1 MASDMRAGFTMNDD
15 SNLKMILSYDDS
27 LPNFAQLRRHHQL
40 SFSSLSLSLWY
51 FQLRIHHHLQLSQVI
66 GADINS
72 GDPTRGVNVR
82 DTNLIDF
89 INGTVVLMKK
99 NVLDFNDLNASI
111 LNGVYELVD
120 QWVSLQLISAIHA
133 DDSITA

>member
-1 MASDMRAGFTMNDD
+1 MASDMRAGFTVDDD
-15 SNLKMILSYDDS
+15 SDLKMILSYDDS
-27 LPNFAQLRRHHQL
+27 LPNFAQLRSHHQL
-40 SFSSLSLSLWY
+40 SLSSLSL
-51 FQLRIHHHLQLSQVI
+51 FLS

-72 GDPTRGVNVR
+72 GDPTRGVDAR

-89 INGTVVLMKK
+89 INETVVLMKK

-111 LNGVYELVD
+111 LNGVYELVG

>member
-1 MASDMRAGFTMNDD
+1 MASDMRAGFTVDDD
-15 SNLKMILSYDDS
+15 SDLKMILSYDDS

-40 SFSSLSLSLWY
+40 SFSSLSL
-51 FQLRIHHHLQLSQVI
+51 FLS

-72 GDPTRGVNVR
+72 GDPTRGVDAR
-82 DTNLIDF
+82 DSNLIDF
-89 INGTVVLMKK
+89 INETVVLMKK

-111 LNGVYELVD
+111 LNDVYELVG
-120 QWVSLQLISAIHA
+120 QWVSLQLISTIHA